1 MVRSHRDNMNVNCS
15 SGPTNGLK
23 SVVEGEMRAF
33 QDIPLTALSKNTKQ
47 RISNSL
53 NMKKIIR
60 SEAGYKRD
68 WRGLAV
74 LALQKNYCE
83 ENILSSSDPTARVL
97 QLWCSNNPK
106 TATFAYLG
114 NYLGKIDRWD
124 IYFDIYENLVEDS
137 QIYQQQRSEV
147 LSEDN
152 SDGTKKNT
160 SVDLNNQLDFF
171 SNSKILTKDD
181 VVRAQN
187 NLPPQTYDAF
197 VLFAEKDINYAIEM
211 IDKLENNSDYHLK
224 LCIKH
229 RDLLTGLSFEHVALM
244 ELIQDRCKHLI
255 VVLTREFLKSPENT
269 FLVNYTQALQ
279 IQNKSRKI
287 IPLIYE
293 DGVVTP
299 LLKVY
304 THMRYGVTNSLF
316 DFWSSLAT
324 SIRNVDLSSRGISS
338 ITANIPKKQSETTET
353 HSSPTVAAVKTHMQ
367 NVKAEGNEN
376 ISKGKNINSNILMDN
391 ASENNDSIE
400 EWPISRKIE
409 NASNML
415 DFPARSSTSGKKRR
429 KKWANNLFEK
439 VFSHSTAKLKET
451 A

>member
-1 MVRSHRDNMNVNCS
+1 
-15 SGPTNGLK
+15 
-23 SVVEGEMRAF
+23 MRAF
-33 QDIPLTALSKNTKQ
+33 QDVPLTALSKNTMQ

-53 NMKKIIR
+53 NTKKIIR

-74 LALQKNYCE
+74 LAVQKNYCE
-83 ENILSSSDPTARVL
+83 ENILSSSDPTKRVL

-137 QIYQQQRSEV
+137 QTYQQQRSEV
-147 LSEDN
+147 LNEDH
-152 SDGTKKNT
+152 SDGTKKNKP
-160 SVDLNNQLDFF
+160 VDINNQLEPV
-171 SNSKILTKDD
+171 SNTKILTKDD

-197 VLFAEKDINYAIEM
+197 VLFAEKDINYAVEM
-211 IDKLENNSDYHLK
+211 IDKLENNSDYNLK

-255 VVLTREFLKSPENT
+255 VILTREFLKSPENT

-324 SIRNVDLSSRGISS
+324 SIRNVDLPSGGISS
-338 ITANIPKKQSETTET
+338 IATYVPKRQSEISET
-353 HSSPTVAAVKTHMQ
+353 HSSPKIA
-367 NVKAEGNEN
+367 AEGNESL
-376 ISKGKNINSNILMDN
+376 SKGKNINSNILIDK
-391 ASENNDSIE
+391 ASGNNDSVGE
-400 EWPISRKIE
+400 LPISRKTD

-415 DFPARSSTSGKKRR
+415 DIPARSSTSGKKR
-429 KKWANNLFEK
+429 KK
-439 VFSHSTAKLKET
+439 SGRIISLKKFLVT
-451 A
+451 VLPN

>member
-1 MVRSHRDNMNVNCS
+1 MKI
-15 SGPTNGLK
+15 T
-23 SVVEGEMRAF
+23 EGEMRAF
-33 QDIPLTALSKNTKQ
+33 QDVPLTALSKNTMQK
-47 RISNSL
+47 ISNSL
-53 NMKKIIR
+53 NTKKIIR

-74 LALQKNYCE
+74 LAVQQNYCE
-83 ENILSSSDPTARVL
+83 ENILSSSDPTKKVL

-137 QIYQQQRSEV
+137 QTYQQQRSEV
-147 LSEDN
+147 LSEDH
-152 SDGTKKNT
+152 SDGTKKNKP
-160 SVDLNNQLDFF
+160 VDINNQLESV
-171 SNSKILTKDD
+171 SNTKILTKDD

-197 VLFAEKDINYAIEM
+197 VLFAEKDINYAVEM
-211 IDKLENNSDYHLK
+211 IDKLENNSDYNLK

-255 VVLTREFLKSPENT
+255 VILTREFLKSPENT

-324 SIRNVDLSSRGISS
+324 SIRNVDLSSGGISS
-338 ITANIPKKQSETTET
+338 IATYVPKRQSEITEA
-353 HSSPTVAAVKTHMQ
+353 HSSPKIAAVKTNVQ
-367 NVKAEGNEN
+367 NVKAEGNESL
-376 ISKGKNINSNILMDN
+376 SKGKNIRSNILIDK
-391 ASENNDSIE
+391 ASGNDDSVGE
-400 EWPISRKIE
+400 LPISRKSD
-409 NASNML
+409 NAANML
-415 DFPARSSTSGKKRR
+415 DIPARSSTSGKKRR

>member
-1 MVRSHRDNMNVNCS
+1 
-15 SGPTNGLK
+15 
-23 SVVEGEMRAF
+23 MRAF
-33 QDIPLTALSKNTKQ
+33 QDVPLTALSKNTMQ

-53 NMKKIIR
+53 NTKKIIR
-60 SEAGYKRD
+60 SDAGYKRD

-74 LALQKNYCE
+74 LAVQKNYCE
-83 ENILSSSDPTARVL
+83 ENILSSSDPTKRVL

-106 TATFAYLG
+106 TATFAYLA

-137 QIYQQQRSEV
+137 QTYQQQRAEV
-147 LSEDN
+147 LSEDQP
-152 SDGTKKNT
+152 DETKKNK
-160 SVDLNNQLDFF
+160 SVDVNNQLESV
-171 SNSKILTKDD
+171 SNTKILTKDD

-197 VLFAEKDINYAIEM
+197 VLFAEKDINYAVEM
-211 IDKLENNSDYHLK
+211 IDKLENNSDYNLK

-255 VVLTREFLKSPENT
+255 VILTKEFLKSPENT

-324 SIRNVDLSSRGISS
+324 SIRNVDLPSGGISS
-338 ITANIPKKQSETTET
+338 SVATYVPKRQSEITET
-353 HSSPTVAAVKTHMQ
+353 HSSPKIAAVKTNVR
-367 NVKAEGNEN
+367 NVKAEGNESL
-376 ISKGKNINSNILMDN
+376 SKGKNVNSNILVDH
-391 ASENNDSIE
+391 ASGNDDTIGQL
-400 EWPISRKIE
+400 PISRKTD

-415 DFPARSSTSGKKRR
+415 DIPARSSTSGKKRR